1 VSDELFLEIGIGTRC
16 RRNFERL
23 SSEIDN
29 IYKAENVDM
38 SAREFPIVYC
48 VLNRGPLTIA
58 DIQKLS
64 GLSHSAISQTV
75 KKLVA
80 KDILFLEKGE
90 DARSKIVA
98 FTDAG
103 NALIE
108 KLTPMWEMARDAMS
122 TALDECNT
130 NILDAFADYEAALE
144 NKSFTQRYYDQK
156 NSKAVGKIE
165 VIPYDVKYREYWR
178 IINQKWIETLFEME
192 QEDII
197 NLNDP
202 EKYVLDKGGEIYFA
216 LLDGEP
222 VGAIA
227 LKKFTPTRFELSKM
241 GVLEEARGHGIGNLL
256 VEKVLERFKARGGK
270 VLFLETNSSLVP
282 AITLYKK
289 YGFKEVPPPE
299 NTPYARADY
308 FMELRAE

>member
-1 VSDELFLEIGIGTRC
+1 MSDELFLEIGIGTRC

-98 FTDAG
+98 LTDAG

-122 TALDECNT
+122 KALDECNT

-227 LKKFTPTRFELSKM
+227 LKKFTPT
-241 GVLEEARGHGIGNLL
+241 LEIPLIKLL
-256 VEKVLERFKARGGK
+256 NKSFN
-270 VLFLETNSSLVP
+270 TNKLK
-282 AITLYKK
+282 L
-289 YGFKEVPPPE
+289 
-299 NTPYARADY
+299 
-308 FMELRAE
+308 

>member
-1 VSDELFLEIGIGTRC
+1 MSDELFLEIGIGTRC
-16 RRNFERL
+16 RRNYEYL

-38 SAREFPIVYC
+38 SGREFPIVYC
-48 VLNRGPLTIA
+48 VLKRGPLTIA
-58 DIQKLS
+58 DIQQLS
-64 GLSHSAISQTV
+64 GLSHSAVSQTV

-80 KDILFLEKGE
+80 KNILFLEPGE

-98 FTDAG
+98 LTDVG
-103 NALIE
+103 DRLME
-108 KLTPMWEMARDAMS
+108 KLNPIWSTAKDAMK
-122 TALDECNT
+122 TVLDECNT
-130 NILDAFADYEAALE
+130 NILDALADYEAALTR
-144 NKSFTQRYYDQK
+144 KSFSQRYYEQK
-156 NSKAVGKIE
+156 SEHTDRKIE
-165 VIPYDVKYREYWR
+165 IIPYDVRYREYWR

-192 QEDII
+192 QEDIV

-216 LLDGEP
+216 LLDREP

-241 GVLEEARGHGIGNLL
+241 GVLEEARGYGIGNLL

-270 VLFLETNSSLVP
+270 ELFLETNSSLVP

-308 FMELRAE
+308 FMELQVE